1 MQKMK
6 EILKVTLL
14 SVLVLLL
21 VTILS
26 INSLPM
32 KDIEVLFINVYWF
45 FGILVLNV
53 FGYLLIYLMMNFYLF
68 KKRII
73 PFNFIFV
80 LLFTIIFYVGAEFFT
95 AENERI
101 DSVVRSFLIVLSS
114 SLVIYYSFKNWI
126 FLKK

>member
-1 MQKMK
+1 MK

-53 FGYLLIYLMMNFYLF
+53 FGYLFIYLMMNFYLF